1 MTVAFNPSGLIN
13 SLELNLY
20 KGLSRSKTGNQQQIE
35 ACILETDK
43 ITEQKSAAY
52 RKEAMVMVACAVGM
66 IAFAMIGVA
75 AELSLASTEGKLNQ
89 SKCGPRLMDG
99 DNQIKDLT
107 VKLSNYTASKNTLNT
122 VSQTFDRGS
131 NIYSHF
137 SKISHNQLDHESQ
150 KKQMRLQQ
158 LQQERSNSSSQELL
172 RDIQDMKRRQQQAKA
187 AAG

>member
-1 MTVAFNPSGLIN
+1 MEIPFNPSALIN
-13 SLELNLY
+13 SLEYNLY
-20 KGLSRSKTGNQQQIE
+20 KGISRSKTGNQQQIE

-52 RKEAMVMVACAVGM
+52 RTEAWVMVACAVGM

-75 AELSLASTEGKLNQ
+75 AELRLASTEGALNQ
-89 SKCGPRLMDG
+89 LKCGPRLMDG
-99 DNQIKDLT
+99 DTQIKDLT
-107 VKLSNYTASKNTLNT
+107 EKLSIHTARKNTLNT

-131 NIYSHF
+131 NIYSQF

-158 LQQERSNSSSQELL
+158 LQQERSNSADRSLL
-172 RDIQDMKRRQQQAKA
+172 EEIKDLKRRQQQAKA